1 MWLAEKAGAQTDTA
15 PDIQIGRVTIA
26 GAKPAVM
33 LDGEIRNVAVAAPKN
48 YAWFPAVG
56 DEVLVLKT
64 EGEWFI
70 IAGAGSDANAAQG
83 KTGIFSEGAGVSVGP
98 ESVTLSGEVNVCG
111 AFKLNGVDIMS
122 LIQSMGG
129 N

>member
-1 MWLAEKAGAQTDTA
+1 MWLAEKAGAQADTA
-15 PDIQIGRVTIA
+15 PDIQIGRVTIG

-33 LDGEIRNVAVAAPKN
+33 LDGEIRNVAVAAPMG
-48 YAWFPAVG
+48 YGWVPEVD

-70 IAGAGSDANAAQG
+70 IARPESGAHAVQGEMGIYSD
-83 KTGIFSEGAGVSVGP
+83 GAGVSVGAQ
-98 ESVTLSGEVNVCG
+98 SVTLSGEVNISG
-111 AFKLNGVDIMS
+111 TLLLNGVDIMS
-122 LIQSMGG
+122 LISAMGG

>member
-1 MWLAEKAGAQTDTA
+1 MWLAEKAGAQMDAT
-15 PDIQIGRVTIA
+15 PDIQIGRVTIG

-33 LDGEIRNVAVAAPKN
+33 LGGEIRNVAVAAPTG
-48 YAWFPAVG
+48 YGWIPAVG

-70 IAGAGSDANAAQG
+70 IARAESNEHAVQDEIGIYSDR
-83 KTGIFSEGAGVSVGP
+83 AGVSVGR
-98 ESVTLSGEVNVCG
+98 ESVTLIGEVNVSG
-111 AFKLNGVDIMS
+111 SLKLNGVDIMS
-122 LIQSMGG
+122 LISAMGG